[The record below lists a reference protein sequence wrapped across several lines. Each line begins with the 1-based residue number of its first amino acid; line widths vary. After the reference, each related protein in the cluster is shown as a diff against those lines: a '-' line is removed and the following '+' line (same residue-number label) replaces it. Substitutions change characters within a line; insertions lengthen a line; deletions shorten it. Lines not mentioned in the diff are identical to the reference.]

1 MAARCTSP
9 RAAFSRHGSIPYS
22 RGLRKAHAIL
32 DSCTDARGYVS
43 SAPGGAH
50 ERMLIRL
57 AFLAPDIQA
66 AILAGE
72 QPGVMSLETIR
83 YRPLPLCW
91 DDQRAELGR

>member
-1 MAARCTSP
+1 
-9 RAAFSRHGSIPYS
+9 
-22 RGLRKAHAIL
+22 
-32 DSCTDARGYVS
+32 
-43 SAPGGAH
+43 
-50 ERMLIRL
+50 MLIRL